1 MGARLLTRWIND
13 PLISKKEIEKRQYH
27 FGNINGKDMISLKN
41 SIRYLPELKKELSI
55 IKSDY
60 LKEIYLKLETLED
73 IYSIIDEMIVEEPPI
88 TITEGRSY

>member
-1 MGARLLTRWIND
+1 
-13 PLISKKEIEKRQYH
+13 
-27 FGNINGKDMISLKN
+27 MISLKN

-55 IKSDY
+55 VKSHY

-73 IYSIIDEMIVEEPPI
+73 IYSIIDEMIVEEPPV

>member
-1 MGARLLTRWIND
+1 
-13 PLISKKEIEKRQYH
+13 
-27 FGNINGKDMISLKN
+27 MISLKN
-41 SIRYLPELKKELSI
+41 SIRYLSELKKELSI
-55 IKSDY
+55 VESDY

>member
-1 MGARLLTRWIND
+1 
-13 PLISKKEIEKRQYH
+13 
-27 FGNINGKDMISLKN
+27 MISLKN

-55 IKSDY
+55 VKRDY
-60 LKEIYLKLETLED
+60 LKEIYLKLETWED